1 MENKA
6 YNLFQMTMNNLQKVL
21 RSATEGD
28 EDALASLKL
37 DNVQPID
44 FTKVK
49 ELTVNNINLAYQTVA
64 KIRSAAQVLRRESIN
79 QTARYLMEALHF
91 MQDSIFKQLVS
102 YDISKEDVL
111 QSVETQL
118 KDVRAF
124 CVDSGEEEEASFYI
138 RNLDW
143 VASKVRDAL
152 TGDEEALSLIGLEK
166 MPSLKISRWKKTP
179 GYSDLS
185 ASFGAAVEMAQAGR
199 YMGDRSLE
207 SVCTLTLSFL
217 EALQRKYHSKEK
229 PYKFHI
235 DGADVSHTLLSEVS
249 EIKKLTED
257 INQIRVREREE
268 DDPEDS
274 VTEEKDPTY
283 SPLKDDSSGS
293 SVISPS
299 DTDDP
304 EKRKASPT
312 PKKRKASPAPK
323 KRKTSPAPKKRKASP
338 TPDDIPKKKKKKSDK
353 NKTEEKKV
361 HKGDT
366 RSHHAVRK
374 CPVCKKEQKNLPR
387 HLQVHVKRNEISEED
402 VGFTLSVAARRKR
415 KRASTKERRLFKWC
429 PVKDCKTVTAYL
441 RSHLTHYHRVK
452 GSTQL
457 DQYVKLAYC
466 YQGSEEVEKIKAT
479 KTRVTSKEET
489 PLPLPST
496 SPLSAISTKVTPP
509 PSTRVTP
516 PPSTRVRPLPSTR
529 VTPPPSTR
537 VTPPSSTEV
546 TPSPLPSSSPTLPV
560 NSDPFAFHSDDS
572 DFDPEESV
580 SEYFKAKSF
589 KNERHRWMCL
599 FYQELN
605 KPDLGRKT
613 SRNRLQ
619 HASHVRKILE
629 DLEPNGTNI
638 NVLSGDE
645 GNIVWTDWVD
655 PKMESLRAG
664 TIRSYLGSYEMFLDF
679 VTRERVRA
687 GVVPELDTDVA
698 KILRNTVKK
707 LKGWRKTVDIE
718 KRPEKYEKVLE
729 ETDMRLTNKDVE
741 EFKNSE
747 AVSAARDLL
756 KQAEDGAELSISES
770 SEVRDFLLCLVTI
783 KTGQRPGALENA
795 TIDHYKSMRQ
805 GTSGNRVMLIPAHKR
820 GISGPAPIALDAELQ
835 EMFQTYVEKIRPR
848 FSPNTNYLFCT
859 TDGEPFRNGRI
870 ARRLPEFWQRSG
882 VRPDLRIT
890 ATNIRKWIVTECH
903 EKKRGG
909 ENVNEQVLRESM
921 CHSDITAKTFYLRQD
936 LTEVASQALS
946 IIAKCTE
953 KTAQTSP
960 PSTKTDEARPLTEE
974 EKGAISMDF
983 SALIQSDSRVF
994 IENVRKVI
1002 EESDNLK
1009 HLKGIKGMDQRVADR
1024 VRFAQASYASKRD
1037 DSEEDSDRETA
1048 SVTSSGARKEWTKEE
1063 TKAIREGLEKFGKC
1077 PSRIQLPYFF
1087 TFSPALRDIFAN
1099 NDFKRC
1105 MNKVK
1110 NDWKRRNK

>member
-6 YNLFQMTMNNLQKVL
+6 YNLFQMTMNNLEKVL

-37 DNVQPID
+37 DNIQPID

-49 ELTVNNINLAYQTVA
+49 ELTVNNINLTYQTVA

-91 MQDSIFKQLVS
+91 MQDSIFKKQVM

-111 QSVETQL
+111 QGVETQL

-143 VASKVRDAL
+143 VTSKVRDAL
-152 TGDEEALSLIGLEK
+152 TGDEEALSLIGLEE

-179 GYSDLS
+179 GYTDLS
-185 ASFGAAVEMAQAGR
+185 ASFGAAVEMGQAGR

-235 DGADVSHTLLSEVS
+235 DGADVSHTLLSEIA
-249 EIKKLTED
+249 EIKKLMED

-274 VTEEKDPTY
+274 VTEEKDPSY

-338 TPDDIPKKKKKKSDK
+338 APDDIPKKKKKKSDK
-353 NKTEEKKV
+353 NKTEEKKA

-387 HLQVHVKRNEISEED
+387 HLQVHVKRNEITEED

-415 KRASTKERRLFKWC
+415 KRASTREKRLFKWC

-441 RSHLTHYHRVK
+441 RSHLIHYHRVRR
-452 GSTQL
+452 GTQL
-457 DQYVKLAYC
+457 DQYVKLARR
-466 YQGSEEVEKIKAT
+466 YQGREEVEKIKAT
-479 KTRVTSKEET
+479 KTRVTSKEEA

-496 SPLSAISTKVTPP
+496 SPLSAISTRVTPPRSTEVTLPRSTRVTAPRSTEVTLPRSTRVTPPPSTEVTLP

-516 PPSTRVRPLPSTR
+516 PP
-529 VTPPPSTR
+529 
-537 VTPPSSTEV
+537 STEV

-560 NSDPFAFHSDDS
+560 NSDPFAWRSDDS
-572 DFDPEESV
+572 DSDASDPAESV
-580 SEYFKAKSF
+580 SEYFKATSF

-599 FYQELN
+599 FYQQLN
-605 KPDLGRKT
+605 KPDLGRKK

-638 NVLSGDE
+638 DVLSGDE
-645 GNIVWTDWVD
+645 GNVVWTDWVD

-679 VTRERVRA
+679 VTQERVRA
-687 GVVPELDTDVA
+687 GIVPELDTDVA
-698 KILRNTVKK
+698 KIFRNTVKK
-707 LKGWRKTVDIE
+707 LKSW
-718 KRPEKYEKVLE
+718 
-729 ETDMRLTNKDVE
+729 
-741 EFKNSE
+741 
-747 AVSAARDLL
+747 
-756 KQAEDGAELSISES
+756 
-770 SEVRDFLLCLVTI
+770 
-783 KTGQRPGALENA
+783 
-795 TIDHYKSMRQ
+795 
-805 GTSGNRVMLIPAHKR
+805 
-820 GISGPAPIALDAELQ
+820 
-835 EMFQTYVEKIRPR
+835 
-848 FSPNTNYLFCT
+848 
-859 TDGEPFRNGRI
+859 
-870 ARRLPEFWQRSG
+870 
-882 VRPDLRIT
+882 
-890 ATNIRKWIVTECH
+890 
-903 EKKRGG
+903 
-909 ENVNEQVLRESM
+909 
-921 CHSDITAKTFYLRQD
+921 
-936 LTEVASQALS
+936 
-946 IIAKCTE
+946 
-953 KTAQTSP
+953 
-960 PSTKTDEARPLTEE
+960 
-974 EKGAISMDF
+974 
-983 SALIQSDSRVF
+983 
-994 IENVRKVI
+994 
-1002 EESDNLK
+1002 
-1009 HLKGIKGMDQRVADR
+1009 
-1024 VRFAQASYASKRD
+1024 
-1037 DSEEDSDRETA
+1037 
-1048 SVTSSGARKEWTKEE
+1048 
-1063 TKAIREGLEKFGKC
+1063 
-1077 PSRIQLPYFF
+1077 
-1087 TFSPALRDIFAN
+1087 
-1099 NDFKRC
+1099 
-1105 MNKVK
+1105 
-1110 NDWKRRNK
+1110 